1 MKLEFSFPQKRTLTM
16 PAIRGVR
23 RTWGAILGVVTG
35 AALSLLAPLLVV
47 LCTSQTALARD
58 SLQTFILA
66 AKANESGFVSRL
78 PELGLDSQSRDG
90 LRNNLLMLALR
101 EGGEDLALALMAQPA
116 WQDRAVVEHQNQLA
130 ETPLM
135 IAAIK
140 GLERAARR
148 LIELGAEVNRPGW
161 TALHYAATAGSVP
174 VIKLLGEH
182 SAYVDAV
189 SPNSTTPLMMAA
201 RFNQRPAAAELIALG
216 ADPTITNQSGLN
228 ARDYAKEQ
236 NNNDLAFWL
245 ELEEISF
252 TNRYLRRLPKVTPDS
267 TLNDVVNQVGG
278 EVVTVQPSQ
287 PDTKPDGI
295 ATDRLPQVGPAQGV
309 EVLPGIR

>member
-1 MKLEFSFPQKRTLTM
+1 
-16 PAIRGVR
+16 
-23 RTWGAILGVVTG
+23 
-35 AALSLLAPLLVV
+35 
-47 LCTSQTALARD
+47 
-58 SLQTFILA
+58 
-66 AKANESGFVSRL
+66 
-78 PELGLDSQSRDG
+78 
-90 LRNNLLMLALR
+90 
-101 EGGEDLALALMAQPA
+101 
-116 WQDRAVVEHQNQLA
+116 
-130 ETPLM
+130 
-135 IAAIK
+135 
-140 GLERAARR
+140 
-148 LIELGAEVNRPGW
+148 
-161 TALHYAATAGSVP
+161 

-182 SAYVDAV
+182 NAYVDAV
-189 SPNSTTPLMMAA
+189 SPNNTTPLMMAA

-267 TLNDVVNQVGG
+267 TLNEIVNQVGG

-287 PDTKPDGI
+287 PDTVPEGI
-295 ATDRLPQVGPAQGV
+295 PTDRLPQVGPAQGV

>member
-1 MKLEFSFPQKRTLTM
+1 MKQLLCTIFSRGARLIAAAVLGLLLSM
-16 PAIRGVR
+16 PAWPRD
-23 RTWGAILGVVTG
+23 
-35 AALSLLAPLLVV
+35 V
-47 LCTSQTALARD
+47 LQN
-58 SLQTFILA
+58 FILA
-66 AKANESGFVSRL
+66 AKANDVSFINRL
-78 PELGLDSQSRDG
+78 PEMGLDPQSRDS

-101 EGGEDLALALMAQPA
+101 EGGEDLALALLGQPA
-116 WQDRAVVEHQNQLA
+116 WQHKAVVEHQNQLA

-140 GLERAARR
+140 GLERASKR

-161 TALHYAATAGSVP
+161 TALHYAATSGSVP
-174 VIKLLGEH
+174 VIRLLGEH
-182 SAYVDAV
+182 NAYIDAV
-189 SPNSTTPLMMAA
+189 SPNNTTPLMMAA

-236 NNNDLAFWL
+236 NNTDLAFWL

-252 TNRYLRRLPKVTPDS
+252 TNRYLRRLPKVTPES
-267 TLNDVVNQVGG
+267 TLNEIVNQVGG

-287 PDTKPDGI
+287 PDTVPEGI
-295 ATDRLPQVGPAQGV
+295 PTDRLPQVGPAKGV